1 MMNPVRPLWVAAL
14 LVAAPLTL
22 SVSPPA
28 LAHHS
33 AAMFDQ
39 ASTIAFEGTV
49 TRFEWANPHVYLF
62 IEVRDATGAAVEWEF
77 EADSTAI
84 MIRDGWTAE
93 TLEAGDPVSIRAH
106 PGRDAGAHHAQLV
119 SLVTEGGQ
127 LFTRRSSAQNA
138 AAATPASSIEG
149 VWDALRNNDP
159 QRFTIGA
166 LTERGAAAQAAYND
180 ADYPAANCI
189 PYAVPH
195 IIALA
200 PYRNQIDIQEDRVV
214 ITSEFFNV
222 ERIIHMDGRG
232 HPENGVR
239 TNQGH
244 SISIWEGDVLVVDT
258 ALFEDDPAGHMRG
271 IPSGAQKHTVER
283 YYLSEDRRQL
293 IIDYVVE
300 DPEHLATPTT
310 GRSVWDYAPDGEMLP
325 FGCTTENASFFFRN

>member
-1 MMNPVRPLWVAAL
+1 MKHIRPLSVAAL
-14 LVAAPLTL
+14 VVAAPSLL
-22 SVSPPA
+22 FLMSPA
-28 LAHHS
+28 RAHHS

-39 ASTIAFEGTV
+39 ASTIAFQGTV
-49 TRFEWANPHVYLF
+49 TRFDWANPHVYLF

-84 MIRDGWTAE
+84 MTRDGWTAD

-119 SLVTEGGQ
+119 SLVTEDGQ
-127 LFTRRSSAQNA
+127 IFSRRSSAQNA
-138 AAATPASSIEG
+138 AADRPATSIEG

-166 LTERGAAAQAAYND
+166 LTEAGAAAQASYDD

-200 PYRNQIDIQEDRVV
+200 PYRNRIYIQDNQIV

-222 ERIIHMDGRG
+222 ERVIHMDGRG
-232 HPENGVR
+232 HPENGER

-244 SISIWEGDVLVVDT
+244 SIGTWEGDVLVVDT
-258 ALFEDDPAGHMRG
+258 ALFADDIAGNMRG
-271 IPSGAQKHTVER
+271 IPSGAGKHTVER
-283 YYLSEDRRQL
+283 YYLSEDKRQL

-300 DPEHLATPTT
+300 DPEYFAEPTR